1 MDMLFNESEIRVLS
15 SLVEKAVTTPDN
27 YPLTL
32 NALINACNQKSNRDP
47 MTAYTGQTVGAAID
61 SLKQRGL
68 IRVIMGGDSRVP
80 KYREYFAEAFSLAP
94 PEAAVLCELMLRG
107 PQTSGELRGRIERF
121 GVEIDVQEVETILGK
136 LMARAEPLV
145 VKLPLRPGRKE
156 ARYAHLLA
164 GQTRQTRPYRRPRR
178 PSAPRASAWLVSK
191 KKPAPFARNSPHYSS
206 NSPRSS
212 SSSSSK
218 VSGFGF
224 QVSGFEDE
232 LTLKPET

>member
-164 GQTRQTRPYRRPRR
+164 GQPTINEADAPLPATT
-178 PSAPRASAWLVSK
+178 PSIGTASERLARLEEETS
-191 KKPAPFARNSPHYSS
+191 ALREELAALQQQFAAF
-206 NSPRSS
+206 
-212 SSSSSK
+212 K
-218 VSGFGF
+218 
-224 QVSGFEDE
+224 QQFE
-232 LTLKPET
+232 